1 MTIGSDN
8 ADDGLGLSAVVINAA
23 GAAPVV
29 LVCEH
34 ASNHIPA
41 QLSSLGLSENVRK
54 SHVAWDPG
62 AMAVSKRLSVLLDAP
77 LVASKISR
85 LVYDC
90 NRPPTAPGAM
100 PIKSEIFD
108 IPGNAGLDDDARAD
122 RVARYYDPFRATL
135 AGTLAKGSNPVLIT
149 IHSFTP
155 IYLGQQRAV
164 EIGVL
169 HDSDARLADQMLA
182 VAGKHTDMVVLRNN
196 PYGPEDGVTHTLKE
210 HAIGAGLLNVMLEIR
225 NDRIATSQQQDDIAQ
240 MLAGWLRA
248 ALGAQ
253 GVALTEKD
261 MACNE

>member
-1 MTIGSDN
+1 MMTGSDN
-8 ADDGLGLSAVVINAA
+8 ADDSLGLPAVVINAA

-34 ASNHIPA
+34 ASNYIPA
-41 QLSSLGLSENVRK
+41 QLNSLGLSESVRK
-54 SHVAWDPG
+54 SHIAWDPG
-62 AMAVSKRLSVLLDAP
+62 ALELSKRLSALLDAP
-77 LVASKISR
+77 LVASGVSR

-90 NRPPTAPGAM
+90 NRPPTAPDAM

-122 RVARYYDPFRATL
+122 RVVRYYDPFRATL
-135 AGTLAKGSNPVLIT
+135 AESLAKVSSPVLIT

-155 IYLGQQRAV
+155 IYLGQQRSV
-164 EIGVL
+164 ETGVL

-182 VAGKHTDMVVLRNN
+182 IAGKHTDMMVLRND

-210 HAIGAGLLNVMLEIR
+210 HAIGAGLLNVMLEVR
-225 NDRIATSQQQDDIAQ
+225 SDRIATSQQQDDIAQ

-248 ALGAQ
+248 ALEAQ
-253 GVALTEKD
+253 GVSLVKKD